1 MISTGDFYLDGA
13 RQVLDQQPFSRLLGA
28 RLVRFAPGETVLE
41 IDIRDD
47 LRQQNGYLHGGV
59 LAYAA
64 DSAITF
70 AAGSALGPAI
80 LTSGMSIHYIRPAQG
95 RTLRAD
101 ASVVHSGRRQAVCRC
116 DLSTVDENGDT
127 TLCAVAQGSALTIGS
142 GDSATE
148 RG

>member
-1 MISTGDFYLDGA
+1 MTSTDDLNLEIA

-28 RLVRFAPGETVLE
+28 RLVRFEPGETVLE

-95 RTLRAD
+95 RTLRAH
-101 ASVVHSGRRQAVCRC
+101 ASVVHGGRRQAVCRC
-116 DLSTVDENGDT
+116 DLHTLADDGES
-127 TLCAVAQGSALTIGS
+127 TLCAVAQGSALTVQ
-142 GDSATE
+142 D
-148 RG
+148 